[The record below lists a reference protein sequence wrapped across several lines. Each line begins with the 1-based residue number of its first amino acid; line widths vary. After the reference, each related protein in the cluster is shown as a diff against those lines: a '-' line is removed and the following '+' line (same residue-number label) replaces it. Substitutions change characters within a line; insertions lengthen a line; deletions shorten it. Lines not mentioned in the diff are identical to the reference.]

1 MALHSSAAPEPT
13 GSESAPARAADQ
25 ERPLAGGSASGALL
39 VAAAAIL
46 WGTTGTS
53 QALAPPGAS
62 SLAVGAARIAIG
74 GLALLAY
81 AAWRSGPKALRALF
95 GRWPLALAGIAGVT
109 GYQLLFFSAVRTTGV
124 ALGTLVTL
132 GSSPIL
138 VGLLGYALR
147 ERLTAAW
154 GGATAIIVTGLALL
168 LLPATAQVRW
178 DGVLTALGAAAS
190 YAVYTVVSRALLMR
204 GLSGDVIIGVL
215 FGGAVVPLGIAA
227 SGADFGWLAHPSGLA
242 VAAWLGL
249 AATAFP
255 YWLWIKGLSRV
266 PVSVAGTMA
275 LAEPVTATLLGVLL
289 LGESLTV
296 VAAAGVCLVVLGL
309 LAMGRVS
316 G

>member
-25 ERPLAGGSASGALL
+25 ERPPAGGSASGALL

-62 SLAVGAARIAIG
+62 SLAVGTARIAIG

-204 GLSGDVIIGVL
+204 GLSGDAIIGVL
-215 FGGAVVPLGIAA
+215 FGGRSCRSA
-227 SGADFGWLAHPSGLA
+227 SPRPAPTSAGSPTR
-242 VAAWLGL
+242 AAW
-249 AATAFP
+249 P
-255 YWLWIKGLSRV
+255 SRR
-266 PVSVAGTMA
+266 G
-275 LAEPVTATLLGVLL
+275 
-289 LGESLTV
+289 
-296 VAAAGVCLVVLGL
+296 
-309 LAMGRVS
+309 S
-316 G
+316 GWPPPPSRTGCGSRACPGSRSRSPARWRSPSR